1 MKKNL
6 QEALKNLGLS
16 EKEAEIYVF
25 LAKRG
30 VARGKEIW
38 KGTGTPKAVVYRT
51 LKILQR
57 KGFVECTLESPS
69 RFSAVPFERV
79 LDFHIM
85 AKHEEA
91 VSIERAKEDL
101 LRDWADLGKGTV
113 ESPAEKFVVIEGS
126 NKIFA
131 KIFQM
136 VKETKNRLSAVSS
149 VNGLLRADRYGIFE
163 ALYNHP
169 LKFKVQ
175 FRLLTDL
182 AGVDARTATLLKRRL
197 KPALNLRCRNPEL
210 GLSLFPSMVIRDDE
224 ELIFFI
230 SDPRSQTAADEM
242 QVCFHTNCRS
252 MIQAFSA
259 VFEDLWVNS
268 TNIKAKIDEIAAGKA
283 PQITQLIRD
292 PASALKTYFDALDSA
307 KNEILIVTS
316 QKGLIELSKVGS
328 KLDQWSNK
336 GASIKIMAPI
346 TTEDLQATQK
356 LLNWCEV
363 RHFPSGY
370 FETTIVD
377 NCHLFQFNEPSSSN
391 LNPKNTFYTSNA
403 QYIQKTKKILSN
415 IWETTRTPSME
426 SRRSLE
432 GALYTFSEEMLG
444 NHSIERKTSFMK
456 NLQPRPIG
464 KISEKDVLAEIKKE
478 KKKTVKGML
487 KWSRTLR
494 YFGNRAI
501 AAIHPPSSFALPNM
515 IIVVF
520 HCNEESS
527 SGCENW
533 IAVNLWQK
541 EGESTNCNTVAFVQ
555 DTPEHLDFRKKI
567 FAGSSVGPNIMAF
580 KKDEIQVHMKGNTL
594 FAGWT
599 RPIPLGSPEYT
610 LPPCCMLFEGYGD
623 VKPGMFTN
631 VVPSGRRQE
640 FWYNS
645 FDAFVSFFHPK
656 SKYVGSGIE
665 GFVER
670 DSMLISRPP
679 KTGASVI

>member
-1 MKKNL
+1 
-6 QEALKNLGLS
+6 
-16 EKEAEIYVF
+16 
-25 LAKRG
+25 
-30 VARGKEIW
+30 
-38 KGTGTPKAVVYRT
+38 
-51 LKILQR
+51 
-57 KGFVECTLESPS
+57 
-69 RFSAVPFERV
+69 
-79 LDFHIM
+79 M

-136 VKETKNRLSAVSS
+136 VKHTRNHLSAVSS

-169 LKFKVQ
+169 LKSKVH

-182 AGVDARTATLLKRRL
+182 TDVDPKTAILLKRRL
-197 KPALNLRCRNPEL
+197 KPALNLRSRNPEL

-230 SDPRSQTAADEM
+230 SDSKRPTAADEM

-259 VFEDLWVNS
+259 VFEDLWNS
-268 TNIKAKIDEIAAGKA
+268 SSNIKAKIDEISAGKA

-292 PASALKTYFDALDSA
+292 PESALKTYFDALDSA

-328 KLDQWSNK
+328 KLEQWSNK

-346 TTEDLQATQK
+346 TTADLQATQK

-363 RHFPSGY
+363 RHFQSGY
-370 FETTIVD
+370 FETTIID

-403 QYIQKTKKILSN
+403 EYIQKTKKILSN
-415 IWETTRTPSME
+415 IWKTTHTPSIE
-426 SRRSLE
+426 SLHSLNSALTTPFEGMLEQSSLE
-432 GALYTFSEEMLG
+432 RNTSWMQNLRLGQMGTLSEL
-444 NHSIERKTSFMK
+444 
-456 NLQPRPIG
+456 
-464 KISEKDVLAEIKKE
+464 DVLAEIEKE
-478 KKKTVKGML
+478 RRKAVKGIVN
-487 KWSRTLR
+487 WSRTLR
-494 YFGNRAI
+494 YFGSRAI

-515 IIVVF
+515 VIVVF

-533 IAVNLWQK
+533 IVVNLWQK
-541 EGESTNCNTVAFVQ
+541 ERECVSFDTVAFVQ
-555 DTPEHLDFRKKI
+555 NNPEHLDFRKEI
-567 FAGSSVGPNIMAF
+567 FAGSSVEPNIMAF

-645 FDAFVSFFHPK
+645 LDAFVSFFHPK

-679 KTGASVI
+679 KTGESVI